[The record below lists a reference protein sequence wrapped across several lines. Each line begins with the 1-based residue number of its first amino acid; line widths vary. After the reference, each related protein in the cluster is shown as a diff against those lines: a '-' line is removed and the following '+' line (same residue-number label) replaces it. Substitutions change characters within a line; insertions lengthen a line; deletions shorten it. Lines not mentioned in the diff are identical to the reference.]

1 MVVKAVNQGAEQAAP
16 VASGGLEP
24 FERVQRETISTEI
37 ARRLLA
43 YLLSGEIQPGGRLP
57 SERRLA
63 EMLRVGRSVVR
74 EALKS
79 LTLLGLIEVR
89 QGDGTYLR
97 GTESSLLPQSVG
109 WGLLLG
115 HKQTRDL
122 VEARR
127 HLEEI
132 LAGLAAERRTDA
144 DLRALHHLLDEMRA
158 SDEDPDRFVA
168 ADVAF
173 HLTVTQ
179 AARNETL
186 GGVVAGIRTLL
197 HVWISRVMHAADNF
211 EPSVREHAA
220 ILTAL
225 DDADPVAARRA
236 MRDHMDGAVHRLE
249 STLPPIMVAGVVGD
263 PAGPDADP
271 LESIR

>member
-1 MVVKAVNQGAEQAAP
+1 MVVKAVNQTTDRAAS
-16 VASGGLEP
+16 VTTGGLEP
-24 FERVQRETISTEI
+24 IERVQRETISTEI

-63 EMLRVGRSVVR
+63 EMLRVGRSIVR

-132 LAGLAAERRTDA
+132 LAGLAAERRSDA
-144 DLRALHHLLDEMRA
+144 DLRVLHHLLDEMRA

-173 HLTVTQ
+173 HLRVTE

-186 GGVVAGIRTLL
+186 GGVVSGIRTLL
-197 HVWISRVMHAADNF
+197 HVWISRVMHAADSF
-211 EPSVREHAA
+211 EPSVSEHAA

-225 DDADPVAARRA
+225 VDADSVAARRA
-236 MRDHMDGAVHRLE
+236 MRDHMDGAVRRLE
-249 STLPPIMVAGVVGD
+249 ATLPPISVGGEVSDGAGS
-263 PAGPDADP
+263 DANP
-271 LESIR
+271 ETSAR

>member
-1 MVVKAVNQGAEQAAP
+1 MVVKQASETVGQAATGAA
-16 VASGGLEP
+16 VSLEP
-24 FERVQRETISTEI
+24 IDGTRRETISTEV

-63 EMLRVGRSVVR
+63 ETLRVGRSIVR

-97 GTESSLLPQSVG
+97 GTESSLLPQSVA

-132 LAGLAAERRTDA
+132 LAGLAAERRTGV
-144 DLRALHHLLDEMRA
+144 DLEALHHLLDEMQA
-158 SDEDPDRFVA
+158 SEGDPDRFVA

-173 HLTVTQ
+173 HLRVTE
-179 AARNETL
+179 AAHNETL

-197 HVWISRVMHAADNF
+197 HVWISRVMHAADSF

-220 ILTAL
+220 ILDAL
-225 DDADPVAARRA
+225 DEGDPAGARRA
-236 MRDHMDGAVHRLE
+236 MREHMDGAVRRLE
-249 STLPPIMVAGVVGD
+249 ATLPPVPGRGVVSD
-263 PAGPDADP
+263 PADQAAN
-271 LESIR
+271 RMTTVR

>member
-1 MVVKAVNQGAEQAAP
+1 MMKPATGADGQAIVGSSALGR
-16 VASGGLEP
+16 VDIAS
-24 FERVQRETISTEI
+24 RETVSTEI
-37 ARRLLA
+37 ARRLLT
-43 YLLSGEIQPGGRLP
+43 YLLAGEIQPGERLP

-63 EMLRVGRSVVR
+63 EVLGVGRSIVR

-79 LTLLGLIEVR
+79 LTLLGLIDVR

-97 GTESSLLPQSVG
+97 GTESSLLPQSVE

-115 HKQTRDL
+115 QKRTWDL

-132 LAGLAAERRTDA
+132 LAGLAAERRDTA
-144 DLRALHHLLDEMRA
+144 DLQQLHHLLDEMQA
-158 SDEDPDRFVA
+158 SGGDPDRFVA

-173 HLTVTQ
+173 HLRVTE

-197 HVWISRVMHAADNF
+197 QVWISRVIHAAESF
-211 EPSVREHAA
+211 EPSVTEHAA
-220 ILTAL
+220 ILIAL
-225 DDADPVAARRA
+225 DAADPEAARTA
-236 MRDHMDGAVHRLE
+236 MRAHMDGAVSRLE
-249 STLPPIMVAGVVGD
+249 ATLAPV
-263 PAGPDADP
+263 PAGHASPVSPQSTDG
-271 LESIR
+271 